1 MNTITR
7 EGVIYTR
14 VSSLKQ
20 ITEGNGLDSQ
30 YTACLNFAK
39 NKNID
44 IINSFKDVQFLE
56 IHLRDLV
63 YIK

>member
-39 NKNID
+39 NKNI
-44 IINSFKDVQFLE
+44 ISSIALKMVQFLE
-56 IHLRDLV
+56 IHLRDLA